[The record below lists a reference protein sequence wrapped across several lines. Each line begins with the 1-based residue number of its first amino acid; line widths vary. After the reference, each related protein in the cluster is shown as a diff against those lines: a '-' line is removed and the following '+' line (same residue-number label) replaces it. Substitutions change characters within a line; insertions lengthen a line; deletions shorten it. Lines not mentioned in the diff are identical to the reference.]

1 MNLNAVRVFVR
12 DLAAAESFYSGRL
25 GLPLSAGGISMGYC
39 IFDAGNARLIVESV
53 PEDAPQD
60 EQILVGRFT
69 GLSFAVP
76 DVEVKHEE
84 LVARGVQFTGA
95 PERQS
100 WGGVL
105 ATFRDPEGNEMQIAQ
120 ERLLK
125 GRTRV
130 PA

>member
-12 DLAAAESFYSGRL
+12 DLAAAESFYSDRL
-25 GLPLSAGGISMGYC
+25 GLILSAGGNSFGYC
-39 IFDAGNARLIVESV
+39 VFDAGNARLIVESV

-76 DVEVKHEE
+76 DVQATHDE
-84 LVARGVQFTGA
+84 LTSRGVQFTGA

-120 ERLLK
+120 AK
-125 GRTRV
+125 HAV
-130 PA
+130 